1 MKKTPKTKKGWKH
14 YLGMILFIYS
24 FAPYVAAAILPLVG
38 VSMSEAV
45 TAMTVAIVS
54 GEVAFFISIVL
65 LGKTIIHRMKAFFR
79 KIFKRKAVAAP
90 TTPQIVSKF
99 RHRLGVILLILS
111 ALPYPL
117 SEVAMFYGYPKS
129 GQHIF
134 FLWMLVAGDAILIA
148 SFLVLGAGFLEK
160 VKALFRRNNIAMIQ
174 E

>member
-1 MKKTPKTKKGWKH
+1 MKPTAEIKKGFK
-14 YLGMILFIYS
+14 YYTGLVLFIYS
-24 FAPYVAAAILPLVG
+24 FAPYVAAAILPLFSISGSDTV
-38 VSMSEAV
+38 AV
-45 TAMTVAIVS
+45 MTVTIVS
-54 GEVAFFISIVL
+54 GEVAFFISIAL

-79 KIFKRKAVAAP
+79 KIFKRKKVAAP

-99 RHRLGVILLILS
+99 RHRLGVVLLILS

-117 SEVAMFYGYPKS
+117 SEIAMYYGYPRS

-134 FLWMLVAGDAILIA
+134 FLWMLIAGDAIFVA

-160 VKALFRRNNIAMIQ
+160 VKALFRRNNIAMVQ